1 MAQLC
6 TAAAAFVC
14 MALLAVTGV
23 TALHILE
30 DAIGDLE
37 PRSVTRPRRYTHTL
51 GRAYA
56 LASALLT

>member
-1 MAQLC
+1 MNLIFGGFFDVRRKLF

-37 PRSVTRPRRYTHTL
+37 PRPSQGLVAIHIH
-51 GRAYA
+51 
-56 LASALLT
+56 